1 MKKDTDSKKIKIKI
15 NRKVYHVEDENS
27 SAVALRGLAEL
38 PENYEVYKV
47 IGKPDPEGKPV
58 TDDILIVGEIV
69 LATKDE
75 FQVVPP
81 GHFGEFH
88 R

>member
-1 MKKDTDSKKIKIKI
+1 MKKEPDSKKIKIKI
-15 NRKVYHVEDENS
+15 NRKVYRIEDENS
-27 SAVALRGLAEL
+27 SAAELRELAEL

-47 IGKPDPEGKPV
+47 IGKPDPEGEPV
-58 TDDILIVGEIV
+58 TDDILIVGEIILV
-69 LATKDE
+69 TKDE